1 MGVNYRKFVEARQF
15 PDTVEMVKKCV
26 QEMEKMVV
34 EAVRKVDSERG
45 RLDVVVRQIDAQ
57 DEILAGLDG
66 KVKEAVATEI
76 QKAMTESG
84 MAEIVQEAA
93 AEAVRKYVRERLS

>member
-1 MGVNYRKFVEARQF
+1 MGLNYRKFVEARQF
-15 PDTVEMVKKCV
+15 PDTVEMAKKCV

-57 DEILAGLDG
+57 DEILAGLDV
-66 KVKEAVATEI
+66 KVRDAVEREI
-76 QKAMTESG
+76 RKAMTERG
-84 MAEIVQEAA
+84 MAEIVEQAA

>member
-15 PDTVEMVKKCV
+15 PDTVEMAKKCV

-66 KVKEAVATEI
+66 MVREAVARAIEN
-76 QKAMTESG
+76 AMTESG
-84 MAEIVQEAA
+84 MAEIVEQAA